1 MSFQARRELLG
12 RVGVR
17 YRAASG
23 AHKAHMLDEFVAS
36 TGYARKYAIRLLGQP
51 GVPLVRSITR
61 PRAPHYGAEVQEAVR
76 LAGLAANH
84 VCAKRLVPFLP
95 DLIASLERHGHLS
108 LSENVRAQVLSVSP
122 ATVERLL
129 RPVRRHDQAR
139 GLSTTKAGSLL
150 KHQVPVRTFAEW
162 DDVRPGFVEADLV
175 AHCGGNASGA
185 FLYTLVLTDVATGW
199 TECVALL
206 HRSQDAV
213 THGLDQVRRLLPMP
227 LLGMDTDNGSE
238 FINQHVMTYCAR
250 DKITF
255 TRSRAYTKNDQCFV
269 EQKNGSIVRQL
280 VGYDRFEGERAYR
293 QLAELY
299 RAVRLYVN
307 GFQPSMKLRT
317 KQRTGSHVRRTYD
330 RAQTPLQRLLASG
343 VVAVGGAERL
353 TRIFAALDPVLL
365 LRQMEMLQDAL
376 WRHAVFP
383 TAALA
388 AAPGGPAAHFS
399 PQACGLGPEADAARA
414 EGFAALTAPAGMK
427 RAYRRSAKNTGPR
440 AYRTREDPFAS
451 VRADVC
457 AWLTAAPER
466 TARSVFDDL
475 QQQYPDRYPA
485 GQLRTLQ
492 RHVQQWRAQM
502 LLAFEDSWLDH
513 DVLTSPRLVGAL
525 HAQPAS

>member
-12 RVGVR
+12 QVAGR
-17 YRAASG
+17 YREICG
-23 AHKAHMLDEFVAS
+23 VPKARMLEEFVAS

-51 GVPLVRSITR
+51 GVPLVTSITR

-76 LAGLAANH
+76 LAWLTANR

-95 DLIASLERHGHLS
+95 DLITSLERHGHLC
-108 LSENVRAQVLSVSP
+108 LSDVVRAQVLSINP
-122 ATVERLL
+122 ATVDRLL
-129 RPVRRHDQAR
+129 RPVRHPGHAR

-162 DDVRPGFVEADLV
+162 DDVRPGFMEADLV
-175 AHCGGNASGA
+175 AHCGGDTSGA

-227 LLGMDTDNGSE
+227 LLGIDTDNGSE
-238 FINQHVMTYCAR
+238 FINQHVIAYCAR
-250 DKITF
+250 ETITF

-269 EQKNGSIVRQL
+269 EQKNGSIVRQV
-280 VGYDRFEGERAYR
+280 VGYDRFAGERASR

-307 GFQPSMKLRT
+307 GFQPSMKLRA
-317 KQRTGSHVRRTYD
+317 KHRTGSHVRRTYD

-343 VVAVGGAERL
+343 VVAAEGAERL
-353 TRIFAALDPVLL
+353 TSIFAALDPVLL

-376 WRHAVFP
+376 WRHAVLP
-383 TAALA
+383 TSALA

-399 PQACGLGPEADAARA
+399 PQACGLGPAAEAARTD
-414 EGFAALTAPAGMK
+414 GFAALTAPAGTK

-451 VRADVC
+451 VWEEVC
-457 AWLTAAPER
+457 AWLSAAPER
-466 TARSVFDDL
+466 TARAVFDEL
-475 QQQYPDRYPA
+475 QHRDPDRYTG

-492 RHVQQWRAQM
+492 RHVQRWRAEM
-502 LLAFEDSWLDH
+502 LLVFEESWLDS
-513 DVLTSPRLVGAL
+513 DGLTNPRLAGAL
-525 HAQPAS
+525 HATPAS